1 MEIILEC
8 PLLPLLLWS
17 KRLQRER
24 ERDNN
29 SRCNG
34 VRNSSFRATLRQ
46 GKRGREGGGRD
57 EVGEGW
63 GRGDRVRGEGG
74 KRDTR
79 ISILSSESISK

>member
-29 SRCNG
+29 RWCNG

-46 GKRGREGGGRD
+46 GREGERERGRRERGSGGG
-57 EVGEGW
+57 VGEG
-63 GRGDRVRGEGG
+63 GQSERRGWEERHKD
-74 KRDTR
+74 
-79 ISILSSESISK
+79 